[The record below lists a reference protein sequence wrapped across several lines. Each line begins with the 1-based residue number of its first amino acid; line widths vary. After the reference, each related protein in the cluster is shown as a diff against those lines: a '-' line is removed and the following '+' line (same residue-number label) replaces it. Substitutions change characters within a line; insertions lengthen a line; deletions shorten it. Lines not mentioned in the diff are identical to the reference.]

1 MTTSNII
8 FTLIGTLVTSYIQ
21 LIASRRLSNNKIKKL
36 PLSKLSIVFISGLII
51 TYNIFTNQGIFR
63 ATTSFFILLIAYLFV
78 YEEPFINSFAYLLI
92 SYAFSTLF
100 EILYSSP
107 FIKTFPLAFTTKKIR
122 QS

>member
-78 YEEPFINSFAYLLI
+78 YQPVNI
-92 SYAFSTLF
+92 
-100 EILYSSP
+100 ILCIIFRYM
-107 FIKTFPLAFTTKKIR
+107 IKTLIGLLGTIPIYIANKFK
-122 QS
+122 